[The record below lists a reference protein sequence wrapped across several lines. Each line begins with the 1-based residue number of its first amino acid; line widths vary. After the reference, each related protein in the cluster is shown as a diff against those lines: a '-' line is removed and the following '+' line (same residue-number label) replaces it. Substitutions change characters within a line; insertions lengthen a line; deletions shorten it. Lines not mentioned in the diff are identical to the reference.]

1 MNESAGGGEDVAVP
15 ILLKTLEDILYNII
29 TQKKV
34 EMQKNPEQSLRK
46 YQKRSIDRAWVT
58 AELID
63 LAKEMRI

>member
-1 MNESAGGGEDVAVP
+1 
-15 ILLKTLEDILYNII
+15 
-29 TQKKV
+29 
-34 EMQKNPEQSLRK
+34 MQKNPEQSLRK

>member
-1 MNESAGGGEDVAVP
+1 MNESARGGGGVVSAP
-15 ILLKTLEDILYNII
+15 LKTLEDILYNII